1 MATAE
6 FSWIDMFS
14 RIRKADEANRA
25 LEIDLPIEVWEALN
39 KHGFDGLK
47 ERLSTRAASRLS
59 LHKEESRHYLLVAS
73 FRQLFPFKYLPPR
86 LLRGIR
92 F

>member
-14 RIRKADEANRA
+14 RIRKADEANST

-47 ERLSTRAASRLS
+47 ERLSTRAASRLF
-59 LHKEESRHYLLVAS
+59 LHKEESRHYLLVARFGS
-73 FRQLFPFKYLPPR
+73 CFPLSICPR
-86 LLRGIR
+86 AC
-92 F
+92 